1 MSEQRASNRQ
11 GHKAPL
17 KIAPPSSI
25 PVHVGDNATGTVTLE
40 GNAAHIEI
48 SSSLAFDKAKLE
60 LIGMEKI
67 APPLKVSP
75 PPRPA
80 TVPSPS
86 PSISRGNDNPAS
98 TVNGQDGEERE
109 EVIIEQRRPSKV
121 KAVGG
126 QLQDP
131 NALARLELPDFAG
144 IPPDPAVKIP
154 RRLMPDPRRLL
165 EITGVLARHGLRF
178 PLERLKSR
186 TSRKALARRL
196 RFAFE
201 ELGPTFIKLG
211 QMVASSPGIFPRE
224 VSDEFLKCLDKVPS
238 FPFSDVRRILAEELG
253 PDWESRFR
261 RIEPVPIAAA
271 SIAQVHFAELADGTP
286 VVIKVQRPGIQD
298 IIERDLGILFLV
310 AKGLVRVFENA
321 HLANPVGIV
330 SDFNQTL
337 HEELD
342 FRLEANS
349 MERFNA
355 VFVSAGNKRIYAAQ
369 VHRGLCTKRIL
380 VMERLYGARVD
391 DLESIRKLGA
401 DPEDALRIGIK
412 AVLRTMMF
420 HGFFHGDV
428 HAGNLLIT
436 GNAGVHFMDFG
447 IVGRL
452 DDERSKLVTHL
463 LVSLMAGT
471 YENLADVLIK
481 LGTTNSKTN
490 RVQLKEDLKILLG
503 QFKDSSLGELNFG
516 DLLTAVVE
524 AAVRNYVRL
533 PREFVLLVKQMV
545 YFDRYAHILAPD
557 LNIFDD
563 RFLIDF
569 LWRDP
574 LGRRRFPQMQMIGML
589 GNVRSIKDL
598 RKNRQRSFDE
608 VPERYR
614 GKYRYWDGTPLQPN
628 ELQCVVCN
636 IIVIARRPFQAGDRV
651 FCQPCGTKMVVIE
664 KEGKL
669 TAEPIYSPEAQAS
682 FRTTEGLQELAAV

>member
-1 MSEQRASNRQ
+1 MAEQNGAKAP
-11 GHKAPL
+11 GHKRPL
-17 KIAPPSSI
+17 KIAPPKNI
-25 PVHVGDNATGTVTLE
+25 PVHVGEGASETVTLE
-40 GNAAHIEI
+40 GAATHVEL
-48 SSSLAFDKAKLE
+48 SEGLAFDRSKFDSV
-60 LIGMEKI
+60 GMGTGDL
-67 APPLKVSP
+67 PLKVPP
-75 PPRPA
+75 PPRPRA
-80 TVPSPS
+80 AIPPPPAPVAA
-86 PSISRGNDNPAS
+86 SITSTLPA
-98 TVNGQDGEERE
+98 GEEE
-109 EVIIEQRRPSKV
+109 EIIIEQRRPAGK
-121 KAVGG
+121 KKKPVGG
-126 QLQDP
+126 HLQDP
-131 NALARLELPDFAG
+131 DALARLDVPDFSE
-144 IPPDPAVKIP
+144 IPPDPEIHIP
-154 RRLMPDPRRLL
+154 ARLWPDPQRLL
-165 EITGVLARHGLRF
+165 EIMGVLARHGLRL
-178 PLERLKSR
+178 PLERIQGKSNG
-186 TSRKALARRL
+186 KALARCLRL
-196 RFAFE
+196 AFE
-201 ELGPTFIKLG
+201 QLGPTFIKLG

-238 FPFSDVRRILAEELG
+238 FPFSEVRRILREDLG
-253 PDWESRFR
+253 PGWEARFR
-261 RIEPVPIAAA
+261 KVEAVPVAAA

-286 VVIKVQRPGIQD
+286 VVIKVQRPGIRKV
-298 IIERDLGILFLV
+298 IERDLGILFLV
-310 AKGLVRVFENA
+310 AKGLVRAFENA

-355 VFVSAGNKRIYAAQ
+355 VFASAGNKRIYAAR
-369 VHRGLCTKRIL
+369 VHRELSAKRVL
-380 VMERLYGARVD
+380 VMERLQGARVD
-391 DLESIRKLGA
+391 DLDTIRKLGA
-401 DPEDALRIGIK
+401 DPEDALRLGIK

-436 GNAGVHFMDFG
+436 ADAGVHFMDFG

-452 DDERSKLVTHL
+452 DDERSKLITHL

-471 YENLADVLIK
+471 FENLADVLMK
-481 LGTTNSKTN
+481 LGTTNEKTD
-490 RVQLKEDLKILLG
+490 RIHLKNDLKSLLG
-503 QFKDSSLGELNFG
+503 QFKDSALGELNFG

-524 AAVRNYVRL
+524 AAVRNHVRL

-574 LGRRRFPQMQMIGML
+574 VGRKRFPQMQMIGML

-614 GKYRYWDGTPLQPN
+614 GKYRYWDGSPLQAN

-636 IIVIARRPFQAGDRV
+636 IIVIAKRPFQAGDKV

-664 KEGKL
+664 KEGML
-669 TAEPIYSPEAQAS
+669 TAEPIYSPDAQAS
-682 FRTTEGLQELAAV
+682 FRMTEGLQEFAAV

>member
-1 MSEQRASNRQ
+1 MSQEISAKAP
-11 GHKAPL
+11 GHKQPL
-17 KIAPPSSI
+17 KIAPPKKI
-25 PVHVGDNATGTVTLE
+25 PVHVGEGANETVTLE
-40 GNAAHIEI
+40 GLATHVELLEG
-48 SSSLAFDKAKLE
+48 LAFDKSKFDSV
-60 LIGMEKI
+60 GTGTSS
-67 APPLKVSP
+67 PPLKVPP
-75 PPRPA
+75 PPRPTA
-80 TVPSPS
+80 TMRPPPPPPTAPPITS
-86 PSISRGNDNPAS
+86 DAAH
-98 TVNGQDGEERE
+98 DEEEEE
-109 EVIIEQRRPSKV
+109 EVIIEQRRPKEKKV
-121 KAVGG
+121 VGG
-126 QLQDP
+126 RLQNPD
-131 NALARLELPDFAG
+131 ALARLEPPDFSA
-144 IPPDPAVKIP
+144 IPPDPEVHVPSRLRADP
-154 RRLMPDPRRLL
+154 QRLM
-165 EITGVLARHGLRF
+165 EITRVLLRHGLGF
-178 PLERLKSR
+178 PLELLRR
-186 TSRKALARRL
+186 RNSRKALARRL
-196 RFAFE
+196 RLAFE

-224 VSDEFLKCLDKVPS
+224 VSDEFLKCLDKVPA
-238 FPFSDVRRILAEELG
+238 FRFSEVKRILGDELG
-253 PDWESRFR
+253 PGWEARFR
-261 RIEPVPIAAA
+261 KIEAVPVAAA

-286 VVIKVQRPGIQD
+286 VVIKVQRPGIQKV
-298 IIERDLGILFLV
+298 IERDLGILFLL
-310 AKGLVRVFENA
+310 AKGLVRAFENA

-355 VFVSAGNKRIYAAQ
+355 VFSSAGDKRIYAAR
-369 VHRGLCTKRIL
+369 VHRELTTKRVL
-380 VMERLYGARVD
+380 VMERLHGARVD
-391 DLESIRKLGA
+391 DLDSIRKLGA
-401 DPEDALRIGIK
+401 DPEDALRLGIK

-436 GNAGVHFMDFG
+436 ADAGVHFMDFG

-471 YENLADVLIK
+471 FENLADVLME
-481 LGTTNSKTN
+481 LGTTNEKTD
-490 RVQLKEDLKILLG
+490 RIQLKDDLKNLLG
-503 QFKDSSLGELNFG
+503 QFRDTALGALNFG

-524 AAVRNYVRL
+524 AAVRNHVRL

-574 LGRRRFPQMQMIGML
+574 LGRKRFPQMQMIGML
-589 GNVRSIKDL
+589 GNVRSVKDL
-598 RKNRQRSFDE
+598 RKNRRRSFDE
-608 VPERYR
+608 LPERYK
-614 GKYRYWDGTPLQPN
+614 GKYRYWDGSPLQPN

-636 IIVIARRPFQAGDRV
+636 IIVIAKRPFQAGDRV
-651 FCQPCGTKMVVIE
+651 FCQPCGTRMVVIE

-669 TAEPIYSPEAQAS
+669 TAEPIYSQKAQAA
-682 FRTTEGLQELAAV
+682 FRVTEGLQEFEQS